1 MNVSNKREQNE
12 FTHYAESEKGATKLN
27 NENFDLEN
35 MRLQMDT
42 LKKKLNQQEIVNDRM
57 IRHSMEKTAG
67 NISRRYYFIMAVCL
81 LMIPYSYWAFVMLNG
96 FSIPFW
102 IFTCIVML
110 VCFGGT
116 FYNSRK
122 LSDSNMM
129 TNNLVDV
136 RRRMAR
142 AKKFDANWLL
152 IGIPLAIAFLGWFM
166 YESYLLHPDAFFNG
180 LFWAGCIGGVI
191 GAIWGFSLHF
201 RTQHQYQE
209 IIDQIEDI
217 TQEN

>member
-1 MNVSNKREQNE
+1 
-12 FTHYAESEKGATKLN
+12 
-27 NENFDLEN
+27 
-35 MRLQMDT
+35 MRLQMET
-42 LKKKLNQQEIVNDRM
+42 LKKKLDQQEIVNDRM
-57 IRHSMEKTAG
+57 IRHSMKNTA
-67 NISRRYYFIMAVCL
+67 NTISRRYYFIMAICL

-110 VCFGGT
+110 VSFGGT

-136 RRRMAR
+136 RRRMAS

-152 IGIPLAIAFLGWFM
+152 IGIPLAVVFLGWFM
-166 YESYLLHPDAFFNG
+166 YESYLLHPNAFFNG

-191 GAIWGFSLHF
+191 GAIWGFSLHIK
-201 RTQHQYQE
+201 TQRQYQE
-209 IIDQIEDI
+209 ILDQIEDI
-217 TQEN
+217 TAEN

>member
-1 MNVSNKREQNE
+1 MNNNDFE
-12 FTHYAESEKGATKLN
+12 F
-27 NENFDLEN
+27 EN
-35 MRLQMDT
+35 MRQQMTT
-42 LKKKLNQQEIVNDRM
+42 LKNKLNKQEIVNDRL
-57 IRHSMEKTAG
+57 IRHSMKQTAG
-67 NISRRYYFIMAVCL
+67 NISRRYYMIMALCL

-110 VCFGGT
+110 ICGGGT

-122 LSDSNMM
+122 LSDSNLM

-142 AKKFDANWLL
+142 AKKFDADWLF
-152 IGIPLAIAFLGWFM
+152 IGIPFAIAFLGWFM

-180 LFWAGCIGGVI
+180 LFWAGCIGGTL

-201 RTQHQYQE
+201 KTQRQYQE
-209 IIDQIEDI
+209 IIDQIEDL
-217 TQEN
+217 TDEA